1 MDNELTQKIIGC
13 CIEVH
18 KNLGPGLFES
28 VYEEALCYELTK
40 SSIPFTR
47 QQDIPIQYKGITLE
61 AGFRADIIVAD
72 AVILEIKSVEKM
84 SPVFAKQLLTY
95 LRLTDKR
102 LGLLINFNVNLL
114 KEGIERVVNGY

>member
-1 MDNELTQKIIGC
+1 M
-13 CIEVH
+13 EVH
-18 KNLGPGLFES
+18 RNLGPGLFES

-47 QQDIPIQYKGITLE
+47 QQDIPTQYKGITLE

-84 SPVFAKQLLTY
+84 SPVFTKQLLTY